1 MLSVV
6 NGYLCYSS
14 CDVKRAAQGKNP
26 HVPDGTTDSAAVGKR
41 DTPSAFDGQPATV
54 LDGALKARSG
64 PSPVTATNSTSDS
77 PTSNNS
83 ADANRQQV
91 DVLA

>member
-26 HVPDGTTDSAAVGKR
+26 HVPDGTTDSAMAGKSDR
-41 DTPSAFDGQPATV
+41 PSAFAGQPATI
-54 LDGALKARSG
+54 LDGLLKGRAGDNAVGAANPATDSSTDPNR
-64 PSPVTATNSTSDS
+64 PS
-77 PTSNNS
+77 
-83 ADANRQQV
+83 V
-91 DVLA
+91 DLLA

>member
-26 HVPDGTTDSAAVGKR
+26 HVPDGTPASDTGRKNDKTSAFYDQAATILDGLLKDTSTANAVSAANPATDSTTNLNR
-41 DTPSAFDGQPATV
+41 PTV
-54 LDGALKARSG
+54 DLL
-64 PSPVTATNSTSDS
+64 V
-77 PTSNNS
+77 
-83 ADANRQQV
+83 
-91 DVLA
+91 

>member
-26 HVPDGTTDSAAVGKR
+26 HVPDGTTDSAAAGKH
-41 DTPSAFDGQPATV
+41 DSPSAFDGQQATI
-54 LDGALKARSG
+54 LDGALKS
-64 PSPVTATNSTSDS
+64 VTDPNAIGALKASINATSDS
-77 PTSNNS
+77 ST
-83 ADANRQQV
+83 DTNRPRV
-91 DVLA
+91 DVTV